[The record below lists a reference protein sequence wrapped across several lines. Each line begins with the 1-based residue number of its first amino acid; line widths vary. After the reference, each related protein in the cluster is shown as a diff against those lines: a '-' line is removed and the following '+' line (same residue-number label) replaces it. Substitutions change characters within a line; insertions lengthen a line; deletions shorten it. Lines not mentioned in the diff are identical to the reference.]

1 MKNRSALSFAARP
14 FRLRAIAPFLLLTSS
29 SNKKWFAR
37 ALGLSVLLVLATV
50 IARLIPPS
58 SALTNSGVITVLDT
72 PLTENFDSLAST
84 GTGIAWVDNST
95 IPGFYSTR
103 ATYNPGTGSS
113 NAGSLYSFGVAG
125 TNPVTDRALGS
136 VASGATGTIYTAARL
151 TNSTGSTIS
160 SLDISYVGEQWRNG
174 GNVNAN
180 SLTFQYQVAN
190 AGAITG
196 ANTPT
201 TGWTTF
207 SALSFTSPITGA
219 TAATLDGNA
228 AANRTL
234 KTANLPLIA
243 NNGQEIWLRWQDPD
257 DAGSDHGLAIDELS
271 ITARSTP
278 TPTNPSGV
286 GLANPSTVTPGG
298 STLLTVTVTPGTNPT
313 STGITVVGD
322 LTSIGGVNNQSFLD
336 DGAPPDVSAGDNIF
350 TYQATVSNSTTVGA
364 KILPITLMDAQ
375 GRSANPQPSI
385 SLTVQAAVVPAGSV
399 VISQVYGGGGNTG
412 APLKNDFIELFNRT
426 TNPIDITGWSVQYT
440 SAAGTTWQVTGLSG
454 TIAPGKYY
462 LVQEAAGNSCAGSP
476 CGINLPVP
484 DATGAIPMAAGSGK
498 VALVTTGVALSGSGC
513 PFTGAVQDFVGYG
526 TANCFEG
533 GAAAPTLSNPTAALR
548 ALNGCQDTDNNA
560 ADFSAHAPS
569 PRNSSSPFTDCNAPP
584 PPPVPIN
591 QIQGSGSSS
600 PLVGQQVSTTISIVT
615 GLRSNGFFIQ
625 TPEGADDGDPNTSE
639 GVFVFT
645 SSAPPAAAAIGNAV
659 TVRGTVQE
667 FIPSA
672 DVNSPPVTEIGSPTV
687 SFLSAGNPLPTPIT
701 LTAADTSPSGSI
713 EQLEKYEG
721 MRVHVD
727 SLTVIAPTQGTVNEA
742 NATAISNGVFYGVIT
757 GVARPFR
764 EPGIEVPDPLPAGSP
779 CCVPRY
785 DANAE
790 RLRVDSDSQP
800 GSNKIDVGTGAVV
813 TNLTGPLDYSFRTYT
828 ILPDAATPPGVSG
841 VISATPVPV
850 AAANEFTIASFNM
863 ERFFDTVDDPPTQ
876 DVVLTT
882 TAFNNRLN
890 KASLAIRNVMR
901 SPDIIGVEEMENLTT
916 LQAVATKVNNDAVAA
931 GDPNPNYQA
940 YLEEGNDIGGIDSGF
955 LVKTSRVN
963 VIDVTQEGK
972 DTTYI
977 DPNNNQPAL
986 LNDRPPLIL
995 RATIQPS
1002 TGLPFPVT
1010 VIVNH
1015 LRSLSGVDDPADG
1028 NRVRTKRRAQ
1038 AEFLANLIQARQSAN
1053 PNEHIISV
1061 GDYNAFQ
1068 FNDGYGDSIG
1078 TIKGTP
1084 TPFDQVVLASTDLV
1098 NPDLT
1103 DLVDLAPADQRYSF
1117 SFDGNAQELDHILV
1131 TQNVLDIL
1139 SGLSYARNDADFPEI
1154 YRGDPNRPER
1164 ISDHDMPV
1172 AYFVFPEANLSVV
1185 KTAPASVQ
1193 TVAQFSY
1200 TITVTNNSS
1209 VSATDVVVSDT
1220 LPAEVSFVSCSS
1232 TGGGVCGGSGNNRSV
1247 TFSSL
1252 PGGSSAVI
1260 TIDAA
1265 LNCSVADAAVVTN
1278 TATVSS
1284 STTDPDPSNNSSV
1297 ASITASNP
1305 PPVLTCPPSIVTTNA
1320 PNQCGAAVTFPDPTV
1335 NDNCP
1340 GGAPV
1345 CNPASGSFFPV
1356 GTTTVTCNVTDA
1368 GGASGSCSFTVT
1380 VNDTQP
1386 PSITCPANVT
1396 IGTDP
1401 GVCTTAVVNYA
1412 SPTVNDNCPGVGSPS
1427 CVPASGSTFPTGTT
1441 TVSCSVTDAHGN
1453 SNSCSFTVTVNA
1465 PQLSSLSPAMVWIGL
1480 KSSDDVGTK
1489 FDLLAEVLKN
1499 GVVVG
1504 TGQVNDVPGGS
1515 SGFNNASLRAITL
1528 ALSTGAVGICPG
1540 DTLGFR
1546 LSVRI
1551 AATSGHNS
1559 GFARLWYNGAAI
1571 DTGPSRDAGS
1581 RFGATIG
1588 GAADYFLRS
1597 GSLLN
1602 TTAGSSKLSIDV
1614 LVNRNVG
1621 GNAFKPFGTWNKTF

>member
-1 MKNRSALSFAARP
+1 MNKHTAALPAPRRLHSIVVSAFLVSAFAIASYYLVSPPAAR
-14 FRLRAIAPFLLLTSS
+14 
-29 SNKKWFAR
+29 
-37 ALGLSVLLVLATV
+37 GLSSGIV
-50 IARLIPPS
+50 IS
-58 SALTNSGVITVLDT
+58 QVYGGGGNSGATFKNDFIELFNRGSSPVTVT
-72 PLTENFDSLAST
+72 GWSVQYASAAGTTWQVTNIT
-84 GTGIAWVDNST
+84 GT
-95 IPGFYSTR
+95 IPAGGYYLVQE
-103 ATYNPGTGSS
+103 AQGAGGTV
-113 NAGSLYSFGVAG
+113 NLPA
-125 TNPVTDRALGS
+125 PD
-136 VASGATGTIYTAARL
+136 ATGTIPMA
-151 TNSTGSTIS
+151 
-160 SLDISYVGEQWRNG
+160 
-174 GNVNAN
+174 
-180 SLTFQYQVAN
+180 
-190 AGAITG
+190 AGAGKVALVNNTTALSGACPTG
-196 ANTPT
+196 ANIIDFVGFGTTANCFEGSGPTPAPSNT
-201 TGWTTF
+201 
-207 SALSFTSPITGA
+207 
-219 TAATLDGNA
+219 TAALRNNNGCAETDNNA
-228 AANRTL
+228 ADFAAGPPNPRNS
-234 KTANLPLIA
+234 ASPL
-243 NNGQEIWLRWQDPD
+243 NGCGTSTPPT
-257 DAGSDHGLAIDELS
+257 GTGLA
-271 ITARSTP
+271 TP
-278 TPTNPSGV
+278 D
-286 GLANPSTVTPGG
+286 TVSPGG
-298 STLLTVTVTPGTNPT
+298 STLLTVTVTPGTNPP
-313 STGITVVGD
+313 SAGITVTGD
-322 LTSIGGVNNQSFLD
+322 LTSIGGSPTQQFFD
-336 DGAPPDVSAGDNIF
+336 DGSNGDVTPNNNVFSFG
-350 TYQATVSNSTTVGA
+350 ATVSISTTPGA
-364 KILPITLMDAQ
+364 KSLPITISDSVP
-375 GRSANPQPSI
+375 RSSSTSI
-385 SLTVQAAVVPAGSV
+385 SLTVASATVPAGSV
-399 VISQVYGGGGNTG
+399 VISQLYGGGGNTG
-412 APLKNDFIELFNRT
+412 ATFRNDFIELFNRT

-440 SAAGTTWQVTGLSG
+440 SAAGTVWQVTSLSG
-454 TIAPGKYY
+454 IIAAGKYY
-462 LVQEAAGNSCAGSP
+462 LVQEAQGLG
-476 CGINLPVP
+476 GTLNLPAP
-484 DATGAIPMAAGSGK
+484 DATGTIAMAAGSGK

-513 PFTGAVQDFVGYG
+513 PFTGAVQDFAGYG
-526 TANCFEG
+526 TANCSEG
-533 GAAAPTLSNPTAALR
+533 GAAAPTLSNTTAALR

-560 ADFSAHAPS
+560 GDFSQHAPS

-584 PPPVPIN
+584 PPPVPIS

-600 PLVGQQVSTTISIVT
+600 PLVGQQVSTNISIVT

-672 DVNSPPVTEIGSPTV
+672 DPNSPPVTEIGSPTV
-687 SFLSAGNPLPTPIT
+687 TFLSAGNPLPVPIT

-742 NATAISNGVFYGVIT
+742 NANSVSTGVFYGVIT

-764 EPGIEVPDPLPAGSP
+764 EPGIEVPDPLPSGSP
-779 CCVPRY
+779 CCVPRF
-785 DANAE
+785 DANPE

-800 GSNKIDVGTGAVV
+800 GSNKIDVGTAALV

-828 ILPDAATPPGVSG
+828 ILPDAATPPTVSG
-841 VISATPVPV
+841 VISATPVPD
-850 AAANEFTIASFNM
+850 AAGNEFTIASFNM
-863 ERFFDTVDDPPTQ
+863 ERFFDTMDDPGTQ

-916 LQAVATKVNNDAVAA
+916 LQAVAAKVNNDAIAA

-955 LVKTSRVN
+955 LVKASRVT

-972 DTTYI
+972 ATTYI

-1002 TGLPFPVT
+1002 TGLPLPVT

-1084 TPFDQVVLASTDLV
+1084 TPFDEVVLASSDLV

-1131 TQNVLDIL
+1131 TQNTMGIFSSLH
-1139 SGLSYARNDADFPEI
+1139 YARNDADFPEV

-1185 KTAPASVQ
+1185 NTAPGSVQ
-1193 TVAQFSY
+1193 TGAQFSY

-1209 VSATDVVVSDT
+1209 ATATDVVVSDN
-1220 LPAEVSFVSCSS
+1220 LASEVSFVSCSS

-1247 TFSSL
+1247 TFGSL
-1252 PGGSSAVI
+1252 AGGSSAVL
-1260 TIDAA
+1260 TIEAT
-1265 LNCSVADAAVVTN
+1265 LNCALSAAAVINN
-1278 TATVSS
+1278 TASVSS

-1297 ASITASNP
+1297 ASTTASNP
-1305 PPVLTCPPSIVTTNA
+1305 APVLTCPAGIVTTNT
-1320 PNQCGAAVTFPDPTV
+1320 PNQCGAAVTYPDPTV
-1335 NDNCP
+1335 TDNCP
-1340 GGAPV
+1340 GGAPT

-1356 GTTTVTCNVTDA
+1356 GATTVTCTATDA

-1380 VNDTQP
+1380 VNDMQL

-1396 IGTDP
+1396 TGTDP

-1528 ALSTGAVGICPG
+1528 ALSTGPVGICPG

-1621 GNAFKPFGTWNKTF
+1621 GNAFKPFGTWTKTF